1 MTLPPPSP
9 PASPRRAPR
18 FEVRISTVLL
28 AVAIGCLLLFLPIHW
43 FNERHFDSRSD
54 TFLVLLLFGVFP
66 ITSFG
71 GTVAAF
77 VLLLKQRR
85 WQHLAELLIGIA
97 LLVLLT
103 SFESP

>member
-1 MTLPPPSP
+1 MTLSPPP
-9 PASPRRAPR
+9 PASPRPAPR
-18 FEVRISTVLL
+18 FDVRISTVLL
-28 AVAIGCLLLFLPIHW
+28 AVALGCLLLFFPIHW
-43 FNERHFDSRSD
+43 FNERHFDSRTD

-71 GTVAAF
+71 GTAAAF

-85 WQHLAELLIGIA
+85 WQYLAELLLGIA
-97 LLVLLT
+97 LLVLLI

>member
-1 MTLPPPSP
+1 MTLFPPP
-9 PASPRRAPR
+9 PASPRPAPQ
-18 FEVRISTVLL
+18 FDVRISTLLL
-28 AVAIGCLLLFLPIHW
+28 AVALGCLLLFFPIHW

-66 ITSFG
+66 IMSFG
-71 GTVAAF
+71 GTAAAF

-85 WQHLAELLIGIA
+85 WQYLVELLLGIA

-103 SFESP
+103 SIESP

>member
-1 MTLPPPSP
+1 MTLPPPP
-9 PASPRRAPR
+9 PASPRPAAR
-18 FEVRISTVLL
+18 FDVRISTVLL
-28 AVAIGCLLLFLPIHW
+28 AVALGCLLLFFPLHW

-54 TFLVLLLFGVFP
+54 TFLVLLLFGILP

-71 GTVAAF
+71 GAAAAF

-85 WQHLAELLIGIA
+85 WQYLAELLIGIA